1 MAQPLTVQLWSRDPQ
16 PLIDG
21 LSEITAFGDATRLT
35 IVDET
40 PGDSTFG
47 QIIGGFDPSNVAN
60 TNVAANWTNALGNFS
75 VQVNAGEFTSN
86 GLKTVKIY
94 ATDNA
99 GSSGN
104 PVTLQFT
111 LAVTGISAPT
121 PPTTPT
127 GLQLA
132 PYDVTGA
139 PGYTNIAT
147 PNIIGLTT
155 PGATVELLQ
164 ANGNPFSPAV
174 FATSDSVTGQFTLT
188 FPNPTDQQG
197 TFTIEAVASNSNGT
211 SGDSAPLTFTI
222 ILTKPA
228 APSNFVL
235 DPADDTGIVGDNITS
250 DRTPDFVGTTVP
262 GATVEVIPN
271 RLEHDLGHHD
281 R

>member
-1 MAQPLTVQLWSRDPQ
+1 MVSLPGFNLWCGHGRRVSPSCQRHQLELVARGHRPEYRYAGSGRPVQSDPIPPRRQIPICCWLLHSVKVHSPSTWHRCCSRRPCRLDASSNSGTAPDGSTLVTDPQ
-16 PLIDG
+16 PIIDG
-21 LSEITAFGDATRLT
+21 LSEITAFGDATRIT

-47 QIIGGFDPSNVAN
+47 QIIGGFDPTNVAN

-99 GSSGN
+99 GSIGN

-127 GLQLA
+127 GLELA

-174 FATSDSVTGQFTLT
+174 FATSDSVTG
-188 FPNPTDQQG
+188 
-197 TFTIEAVASNSNGT
+197 AVHF
-211 SGDSAPLTFTI
+211 D
-222 ILTKPA
+222 
-228 APSNFVL
+228 
-235 DPADDTGIVGDNITS
+235 
-250 DRTPDFVGTTVP
+250 VP
-262 GATVEVIPN
+262 
-271 RLEHDLGHHD
+271 
-281 R
+281 